1 MEFKDRIKILREG
14 RGINLTQLAV
24 QFDLK
29 EAGVRA
35 WELGRTKPNVDTL
48 IKLAKYFDCTVDYLL
63 GLSDTKNREKL
74 NELNNDLQQFSQA
87 FSNLSPDL
95 QGEFLPAITSMLAL
109 PPPDEAEQ
117 TLRGTGFHHLTLLI
131 KTLGTIQSNFAD
143 VFSAKENGLLT
154 DDDKAGHFVVQHAN
168 KNSVAST
175 MDIYLSIVDAM
186 VRRLLDIKSEEEYL
200 WYVNYVRD
208 VFMTVESDNDI
219 SF

>member
-1 MEFKDRIKILREG
+1 MEFKDRIKMLREEKK
-14 RGINLTQLAV
+14 INLTQLAV

-109 PPPDEAEQ
+109 LPPNEVEQ
-117 TLRGTGFHHLTLLI
+117 TLRGMSFKYLTLLI
-131 KTLGTIQSNFAD
+131 GILGSIQNNFA
-143 VFSAKENGLLT
+143 VVLSAKERGLLADNEKIT
-154 DDDKAGHFVVQHAN
+154 HFIAQHTN
-168 KNSVAST
+168 KNSAR
-175 MDIYLSIVDAM
+175 DFLDAYLSIADGM
-186 VRRLLDIKSEEEYL
+186 IQRLLDIKSEEEYL
-200 WYVNYVRD
+200 WYMDY
-208 VFMTVESDNDI
+208 MKDI
-219 SF
+219 LKSNQHDDDIIF

>member
-1 MEFKDRIKILREG
+1 MLREEKK
-14 RGINLTQLAV
+14 INLTQLAV

-109 PPPDEAEQ
+109 LPPNEVEQ
-117 TLRGTGFHHLTLLI
+117 TLRGMSFKYLTLLI
-131 KTLGTIQSNFAD
+131 GILGSIQNNFA
-143 VFSAKENGLLT
+143 VVLSAKERGLLADNEKIT
-154 DDDKAGHFVVQHAN
+154 HFIAQHTN
-168 KNSVAST
+168 KNSAR
-175 MDIYLSIVDAM
+175 DFLDAYLSIADGM
-186 VRRLLDIKSEEEYL
+186 IQRLLDIKSEEEYL
-200 WYVNYVRD
+200 WYMDY
-208 VFMTVESDNDI
+208 MKDI
-219 SF
+219 LKSNQHDDDIIF